1 MIGRS
6 GVSSTWNNGAPA
18 APRDE
23 ADGRR
28 RFRGVSF
35 GGEDNSN
42 LLLDGED
49 DNHIVLAL
57 VEFPFRWDFP
67 LGCAHAATAIVA
79 AGILTELT
87 PSNPS
92 AFFLFL
98 STATA
103 GGATFFFAGAAFTSR
118 NNVVIFVNLEVK

>member
-1 MIGRS
+1 MIGRG
-6 GVSSTWNNGAPA
+6 GVSSTWKNGAPA
-18 APRDE
+18 RDE
-23 ADGRR
+23 ADGRC
-28 RFRGVSF
+28 RFRGVSL
-35 GGEDNSN
+35 GGEDNWN

-49 DNHIVLAL
+49 DNHIVLAVL
-57 VEFPFRWDFP
+57 VEFPFRWYFP
-67 LGCAHAATAIVA
+67 LGCADAATAIVA
-79 AGILTELT
+79 AGILTELA